1 MNPTTLDVNV
11 ITQFSSLGQ
20 RLSKGVA
27 EGAQALLLR
36 ASSMAQ
42 DFNRQAEEIRKSDA
56 LTEVGKRAELKKLY
70 TGVTK
75 QLEALYGEAEGYTRN
90 ADSIAAKMQPK
101 AGNVPTEERIITE
114 MRRREIRD
122 AIRARQ
128 DYDPT
133 RLGLAYKAAIKEGDD
148 EFALA
153 VEESPR
159 SFSMIS
165 EQLRAE
171 GVQARLERQNPDAA
185 AQVAELRAAHE
196 SVKYVLD
203 EITKGSQKLAGIADT
218 SLDALA
224 GGE

>member
-1 MNPTTLDVNV
+1 MKPNTLDMNV
-11 ITQFSSLGQ
+11 LTQFSSLGQ

-36 ASSMAQ
+36 ASNLSETFKQKAGEVR
-42 DFNRQAEEIRKSDA
+42 NSDA
-56 LTEVGKRAELKKLY
+56 LTDVGKRAELKKLY
-70 TGVTK
+70 DDLSK

-101 AGNVPTEERIITE
+101 AGNVPMEERIITE

-122 AIRARQ
+122 AIRASQ
-128 DYDPT
+128 DYDTT
-133 RLGLAYKAAIKEGDD
+133 RLGLDYKAAIQDGDD

-153 VEESPR
+153 IEEAPR
-159 SFSMIS
+159 SFAMIS
-165 EQLRAE
+165 DQMRAE
-171 GVQARLERQNPDAA
+171 GVQARLERQNPEAA
-185 AQVAELRAAHE
+185 AQVVELRTAYD

-203 EITKGSQKLAGIADT
+203 GIAKGAQKLAGIADT